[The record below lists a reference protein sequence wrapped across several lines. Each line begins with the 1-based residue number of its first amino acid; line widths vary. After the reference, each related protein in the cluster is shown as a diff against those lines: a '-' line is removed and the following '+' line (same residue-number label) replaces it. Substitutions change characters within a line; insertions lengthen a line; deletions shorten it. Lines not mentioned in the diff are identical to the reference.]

1 MTKTPLAERLTG
13 IIGPAVSTLG
23 VELWGIEFASA
34 GNRMVVRVYIDA
46 PANAAAQALA
56 PVGANVDAPAE
67 TDVEFGTEAIFEAG
81 QDDAVSQRASL
92 GVTIA
97 LCAQVSRHLGTVLEA
112 EDAVPNAYVL
122 EVSSPGLERRFFA
135 PGQLGA
141 YLGRTVD
148 IRLHQ
153 AQDTR
158 RHFRG
163 LLAESGPDFLVID
176 ESGLRTRVAWEHVKT
191 AHLVHE
197 FPGAA
202 A

>member
-34 GNRMVVRVYIDA
+34 GSRMVVRVYIDA
-46 PANAAAQALA
+46 AAAAEGAA
-56 PVGANVDAPAE
+56 PVEAE
-67 TDVEFGTEAIFEAG
+67 AA
-81 QDDAVSQRASL
+81 DDAAAEVAIDTGEGKTARRDL
-92 GVTIA
+92 PPGVTIA
-97 LCAQVSRHLGTVLEA
+97 TCAQVSRHLGTVLEA
-112 EDAVPNAYVL
+112 EDAVPGAYVL
-122 EVSSPGLERRFFA
+122 EVSSPGLERRFFS
-135 PGQLGA
+135 PQQLPA
-141 YLGRTVD
+141 YLGRVVD

-163 LLAESGPDFLVID
+163 LLAESGPDFLVVD
-176 ESGLRTRVAWEHVKT
+176 EDGAKTRVAWEHVKT
-191 AHLVHE
+191 VHLVHE

>member
-23 VELWGIEFASA
+23 VELWGLEFASA

-46 PANAAAQALA
+46 PQGPGGADVDAVVDVTVSA
-56 PVGANVDAPAE
+56 PVDAPVDAAAE
-67 TDVEFGTEAIFEAG
+67 ENGEAQGETSPKA
-81 QDDAVSQRASL
+81 

-135 PGQLGA
+135 PGQLPA

-163 LLAESGPDFLVID
+163 LLAESGADYLVVD
-176 ESGLRTRVAWEHVKT
+176 EEGLRTRVAWQHVKT

-197 FPGAA
+197 FPGASA
-202 A
+202 

>member
-34 GNRMVVRVYIDA
+34 GSRMVVRVYIDA
-46 PANAAAQALA
+46 PQAAEGAAPILDQGEA
-56 PVGANVDAPAE
+56 PVETPMEAPGQAE
-67 TDVEFGTEAIFEAG
+67 GETAARV
-81 QDDAVSQRASL
+81 L
-92 GVTIA
+92 PPGVTIA
-97 LCAQVSRHLGTVLEA
+97 ACAQVSRHLGTVLEA
-112 EDAVPNAYVL
+112 EDAVPGAYVL
-122 EVSSPGLERRFFA
+122 EVSSPGLERRFFH
-135 PGQLGA
+135 PEQLPA

-163 LLAESGPDFLVID
+163 LLAECGPDFLVVD
-176 ESGLRTRVAWEHVKT
+176 EDGTKTRVLWAHVKI

-197 FPGAA
+197 FPGASA
-202 A
+202 

>member
-23 VELWGIEFASA
+23 VELWGVEFASA

-46 PANAAAQALA
+46 PGGAAESCAPAAADVDADVDANVEANAET
-56 PVGANVDAPAE
+56 GA
-67 TDVEFGTEAIFEAG
+67 
-81 QDDAVSQRASL
+81 DDAALHERPL

-97 LCAQVSRHLGTVLEA
+97 TCAQVSRHLGTVLEA
-112 EDAVPNAYVL
+112 EDAVPGAYVL

-135 PGQLGA
+135 PEQLPA
-141 YLGRTVD
+141 YLGRIVD
-148 IRLHQ
+148 VRLHQ

-163 LLAESGPDFLVID
+163 LLAESGPDFLVVD
-176 ESGLRTRVAWEHVKT
+176 ESGVLTRVLWPHVKT

>member
-23 VELWGIEFASA
+23 VELWGVEFASA
-34 GNRMVVRVYIDA
+34 GNRMVVRIYIDA
-46 PANAAAQALA
+46 PAAGALPHAAEGPVDDGSAQ
-56 PVGANVDAPAE
+56 
-67 TDVEFGTEAIFEAG
+67 EA
-81 QDDAVSQRASL
+81 RT

-97 LCAQVSRHLGTVLEA
+97 VCAQVSRHLGTVLEA
-112 EDAVPNAYVL
+112 EDAVPGAYVL

-135 PGQLGA
+135 PKQLRA
-141 YLGRTVD
+141 YLGRMVD
-148 IRLHQ
+148 VRLHQ

-163 LLAESGPDFLVID
+163 LLAESGEDYLVVD
-176 ESGLRTRVAWEHVKT
+176 ELGVLTKVQWAHVKT

>member
-23 VELWGIEFASA
+23 VELWGVEFASA

-46 PANAAAQALA
+46 PTGGESAA
-56 PVGANVDAPAE
+56 PVEAEVEAEVDAEVEAE
-67 TDVEFGTEAIFEAG
+67 VEAEAG
-81 QDDAVSQRASL
+81 EGKAARREL
-92 GVTIA
+92 PPGVTIA
-97 LCAQVSRHLGTVLEA
+97 TCAQVSRHLGTVLEA
-112 EDAVPNAYVL
+112 EDAVPGAYVL
-122 EVSSPGLERRFFA
+122 EVSSPGLERRFFY
-135 PGQLGA
+135 PEQLPA
-141 YLGRTVD
+141 YLGRMVD
-148 IRLHQ
+148 VRLHQ
-153 AQDTR
+153 AQGTR

-163 LLAESGPDFLVID
+163 LLAESGPDFLVVD
-176 ESGLRTRVAWEHVKT
+176 ESGVLTRILWAHVKT

>member
-1 MTKTPLAERLTG
+1 MTRTPLSERLTG
-13 IIGPAVSTLG
+13 IIGPALSTLG
-23 VELWGIEFASA
+23 VELWGLEFASA

-46 PANAAAQALA
+46 PAAADSGDLSE
-56 PVGANVDAPAE
+56 PMGED
-67 TDVEFGTEAIFEAG
+67 GIEAG
-81 QDDAVSQRASL
+81 LDEQEQRT

-97 LCAQVSRHLGTVLEA
+97 MCAKASRHLGTVLEA
-112 EDAVPNAYVL
+112 EDAVPGAYVL

-135 PGQLGA
+135 PGQLAA

-163 LLAESGPDFLVID
+163 LLAESGPDFLVVD
-176 ESGLRTRVAWEHVKT
+176 ESGVRTRVLWAHVKT

-197 FPGAA
+197 FPGASA
-202 A
+202 

>member
-1 MTKTPLAERLTG
+1 MTRTPLSERLTG
-13 IIGPAVSTLG
+13 IIGPAVGTLG
-23 VELWGIEFASA
+23 VELWGLEFASA

-46 PANAAAQALA
+46 PAAADSGALA
-56 PVGANVDAPAE
+56 GTMGEDRIEAAPAVS
-67 TDVEFGTEAIFEAG
+67 DVSDESGESGG
-81 QDDAVSQRASL
+81 QAPRT

-97 LCAQVSRHLGTVLEA
+97 MCAKVSRHLGTVLEA
-112 EDAVPNAYVL
+112 EDAVPGAYVL

-135 PGQLGA
+135 PEQLAA
-141 YLGRTVD
+141 YQGRTVD

-163 LLAESGPDFLVID
+163 LLAESGPGFLVVD
-176 ESGLRTRVAWEHVKT
+176 EDGTKTRVAWEHVKT

-197 FPGAA
+197 FPGASA
-202 A
+202 

>member
-1 MTKTPLAERLTG
+1 MTKMPLAERLTG
-13 IIGPAVSTLG
+13 IIGPAVDTLG
-23 VELWGIEFASA
+23 VELWGVEFASA

-46 PANAAAQALA
+46 SADAAKLAA
-56 PVGANVDAPAE
+56 PVEEA
-67 TDVEFGTEAIFEAG
+67 VEMNDEAG
-81 QDDAVSQRASL
+81 ADESAAHVSST

-97 LCAQVSRHLGTVLEA
+97 TCAKVSRHLGTVLEA
-112 EDAVPNAYVL
+112 EDAVPGAYVL

-135 PGQLGA
+135 PKQLQA
-141 YLGRTVD
+141 YLGRVVD
-148 IRLHQ
+148 VRLHQ
-153 AQDTR
+153 AQNTR

-163 LLAESGPDFLVID
+163 VLAEGGADFLVVD
-176 ESGLRTRVAWEHVKT
+176 EAGVLTRVEWAHVKT

>member
-46 PANAAAQALA
+46 PQGADAAT
-56 PVGANVDAPAE
+56 PVEAE
-67 TDVEFGTEAIFEAG
+67 VQTDIETEAGEGKTALR
-81 QDDAVSQRASL
+81 VL
-92 GVTIA
+92 PPGVTIA
-97 LCAQVSRHLGTVLEA
+97 ACAQVSRHLGTVLEA
-112 EDAVPNAYVL
+112 EDAVPGAYVL
-122 EVSSPGLERRFFA
+122 EVSSPGLERRFFH
-135 PGQLGA
+135 PEQLGA

-153 AQDTR
+153 AQGTR

-163 LLAESGPDFLVID
+163 LLAESGPDFLVVD
-176 ESGLRTRVAWEHVKT
+176 ESGAKTRVAWEHVKT
-191 AHLVHE
+191 THLVHE
-197 FPGAA
+197 FPGASA
-202 A
+202 

>member
-1 MTKTPLAERLTG
+1 MTKQPLAERLTG

-23 VELWGIEFASA
+23 VELWGVEFASA

-46 PANAAAQALA
+46 PVEANIE
-56 PVGANVDAPAE
+56 ANVEANVETAVKTNVEANVEASAGEAAPPE
-67 TDVEFGTEAIFEAG
+67 TPP
-81 QDDAVSQRASL
+81 

-97 LCAQVSRHLGTVLEA
+97 TCAQVSRHLGTVLEA
-112 EDAVPNAYVL
+112 EDAVPGAYVL
-122 EVSSPGLERRFFA
+122 EISSPGLERRFFA
-135 PGQLGA
+135 PKQLAA

-148 IRLHQ
+148 VRLHQ
-153 AQDTR
+153 PQDTR
-158 RHFRG
+158 RHLRG
-163 LLAESGPDFLVID
+163 VLAEAGPDFLVVD
-176 ESGLRTRVAWEHVKT
+176 EAGLRTRVLWAHVKT

>member
-34 GNRMVVRVYIDA
+34 GSRMVVRVYIDA
-46 PANAAAQALA
+46 PQDA
-56 PVGANVDAPAE
+56 APASLVE
-67 TDVEFGTEAIFEAG
+67 TLAEAEAEAG
-81 QDDAVSQRASL
+81 EDKTAGRVL
-92 GVTIA
+92 PPGVTIA
-97 LCAQVSRHLGTVLEA
+97 ACAQVSRHLGTVLEA
-112 EDAVPNAYVL
+112 EDAVPGAYVL
-122 EVSSPGLERRFFA
+122 EVSSPGLERRFFNTE
-135 PGQLGA
+135 QLA
-141 YLGRTVD
+141 SYLGRTVD

-163 LLAESGPDFLVID
+163 TLAESGPDFLVVD
-176 ESGLRTRVAWEHVKT
+176 EDGTKTRVAWAHVKI

-197 FPGAA
+197 FPGASA
-202 A
+202 